1 MNGFQNIRFKIILI
15 RVFDG

>member
-1 MNGFQNIRFKIILI
+1 MNGVQNIRFKILI